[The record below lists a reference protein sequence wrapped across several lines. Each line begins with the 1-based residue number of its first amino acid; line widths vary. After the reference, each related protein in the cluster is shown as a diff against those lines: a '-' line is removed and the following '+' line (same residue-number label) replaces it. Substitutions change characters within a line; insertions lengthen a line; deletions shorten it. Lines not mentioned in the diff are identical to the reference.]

1 VPWPDRLVARVR
13 PTAGRPVEVALSG
26 LGRTDVGPVVIEVAV
41 DRAELQWTLHVPGP
55 TPVALDAVG
64 VVWDTGPAGDDPR
77 MFVNGYQSWSPART
91 MRLGVDQDPSRDPRP
106 LPLVRAALHA
116 DPGVAQPGE
125 LRSEQVTV
133 LATGTAVRCIGFT
146 GGERHAGTVR
156 ARIVDGRIEV
166 CAEAWLGGAVLESG
180 SSLVLHSVVIEDGDD
195 AALLL
200 ETWSARV
207 GTAAHARVDS
217 PFVVGWCSWYEY
229 FERVSER
236 DLLDNLARADAWP
249 FDVFQLDDGYQRA
262 IGDWLETNE
271 RFPSGVSGVAAT
283 IAASGRT
290 PGIWLAPFLASPES
304 ELARRHPD
312 WLARAPDG
320 DGFAIGMYNES
331 WGGVMA
337 ELDTTRPE
345 VLEHLA
351 QTAAALVSS
360 GYHYLKLDFTFSAAM
375 PGRYADPARTP
386 AERVRAGFD
395 AVRRGAG
402 DNVFVLG
409 CGAPLGAVVGSVDAM
424 RIGADVAPWW
434 TAPPGRGELQPG
446 YEATTPATRNAFVNT
461 CTRSFMHRRLWANDP
476 DCVMLRR
483 DGTQLSEAAAKSW
496 GETVGCSGGLVL
508 VSDDLARLDTDAR
521 RALDAIVER
530 GRAADAGARSGP
542 PPRCVDLLDPA
553 GPSGVAGAGGRTQ
566 VDLATGRG
574 GLLEGGDARRE

>member
-1 VPWPDRLVARVR
+1 MPWSGGLLARVR
-13 PTAGRPVEVALSG
+13 PAGGHPVERALSG
-26 LGRTDVGPVVIEVAV
+26 PGRSDVGPVVIEVAL
-41 DRAELQWTLHVPGP
+41 DRHELRWTVHVPGP
-55 TPVALDAVG
+55 APVALDAVG
-64 VVWDTGPAGDDPR
+64 LVWDGGPAGDDPR

-106 LPLVRAALHA
+106 LPLVRAAFHA
-116 DPGVAQPGE
+116 DPGVARAGE

-133 LATGTAVRCIGFT
+133 LATGSTVRCIGFT
-146 GGERHAGTVR
+146 GGERHAGTLRV
-156 ARIVDGRIEV
+156 RIVDGRIEV
-166 CAEAWLGGAVLESG
+166 CAEAWLGGAMLDAG
-180 SSLVLHSVVIEDGDD
+180 SSLALHSVAIEDGDD
-195 AALLL
+195 ASVLL

-207 GTAAHARVDS
+207 GATARARVDS

-229 FERVSER
+229 FEHVSER
-236 DLLDNLARADAWP
+236 AVRDNLVLADAWP

-262 IGDWLETNE
+262 IGDWLDTNE
-271 RFPSGVSGVAAT
+271 RFPSGVAGVAAE

-290 PGIWLAPFLASPES
+290 PGIWLAPFLAAPDSD
-304 ELARRHPD
+304 LARCHPE
-312 WLARAPDG
+312 WLARAPHG
-320 DGFAIGMYNES
+320 EGFAIGMYNES

-337 ELDTTRPE
+337 ELDTTRSD

-351 QTAAALVSS
+351 TTAAALVSS
-360 GYHYLKLDFTFSAAM
+360 GYRYLKLDFTFSAAM
-375 PGRYADPARTP
+375 PGRYSDPARTP

-402 DNVFVLG
+402 DDVFVLG

-508 VSDDLARLDTDAR
+508 VSDDLARLDAEAR
-521 RALDAIVER
+521 HELDAIVEL
-530 GRAADAGARSGP
+530 GRAADAGARSGL

-553 GPSGVAGAGGRTQ
+553 GPSGIAGTGGRTQ
-566 VDLATGRG
+566 VDPATGRG
-574 GLLEGGDARRE
+574 GLV